1 MVVVVIGLLAAIAIG
16 AYNKV
21 MNEAKTTKALT
32 LVNTLS
38 QAKSLF
44 AADPNTTALMMTKEE
59 EK

>member
-1 MVVVVIGLLAAIAIG
+1 VIGLLAAIAIG

>member
-21 MNEAKTTKALT
+21 MNEAKTTKALA

-44 AADPNTTALMMTKEE
+44 AADPNTTALMKEE